1 MTSTLISRENN
12 ACRRHCRADG
22 FTLFELVVVILLLC
36 GIYYVVIDRLM
47 YYRAQYES
55 AEVRWTIAAIHTS
68 QRAELAMKSP
78 ASGALNA
85 VERSRNP
92 IRHLSRLPHNYL
104 GEICDPDVDDLEPG
118 NWYFDNCNLWLVY
131 IYNREKFFALGH
143 PKILKFNVES
153 LRLLTDPAR
162 TS

>member
-1 MTSTLISRENN
+1 MIYLAISRKNN
-12 ACRRHCRADG
+12 ASRMYCRAGG
-22 FTLFELVVVILLLC
+22 FTLFELIVVILLLC

-55 AEVRWTIAAIHTS
+55 AEVRWTIAAIHAS
-68 QRAELAMKSP
+68 RRAELAIKQQRIT
-78 ASGALNA
+78 
-85 VERSRNP
+85 VEQRLELSRNP
-92 IRHLSRLPHNYL
+92 MRELGRLPHNYL
-104 GEICDPDVDDLEPG
+104 GEICDPDVSSLEPG

-131 IYNREKFFALGH
+131 IYNREKFFALRH